1 MTEGGQAEGEG
12 GSGHDAHGGVQ
23 GGGDDRGQSEA
34 FGHVQ
39 GPVHPAQRGHL
50 EDGDVGGAPVDDLE
64 WVGRQPDRLVGGDG
78 HVDGAAQVGQVV
90 DGGAGLFGVLQ
101 PSGGS
106 VHEGQV
112 LAGGVQVPGAVDVDT
127 HLAGTPQGRADRLEA
142 LQVRR
147 ALVAAAAD
155 FDLGSPGSGGPH
167 QIGGVLSTD
176 LRDGHVDGDGLA
188 VAGKEGVSQGL
199 AQSGGEP
206 GSAGLQP
213 VVPEGRDLAPA
224 PGAVEQDAVAAGDA
238 AKRRRQ
244 RNVPDDRAVD
254 AIQQSGGVLS
264 MKRGDV
270 DLAVGM
276 LMVRTHGHRIRTI
289 FNQDDETG
297 TRVAGPT
304 SANIHRAAHRTVR
317 RRLAPLCRRRA
328 WP

>member
-1 MTEGGQAEGEG
+1 MPTEVSRAEETTA
-12 GSGHDAHGGVQ
+12 GSP
-23 GGGDDRGQSEA
+23 R
-34 FGHVQ
+34 
-39 GPVHPAQRGHL
+39 R
-50 EDGDVGGAPVDDLE
+50 
-64 WVGRQPDRLVGGDG
+64 
-78 HVDGAAQVGQVV
+78 
-90 DGGAGLFGVLQ
+90 AGLFGVLQ
-101 PSGGS
+101 PSGS
-106 VHEGQV
+106 PVHEGQV

-127 HLAGTPQGRADRLEA
+127 HLAGTPQCRADRLEA

-147 ALVAAAAD
+147 ALVTAATD
-155 FDLGSPGSGGPH
+155 LDLGGPGAGGPH

-188 VAGKEGVSQGL
+188 VAGKKGVSQGL

-224 PGAVEQDAVAAGDA
+224 PGAVEQDSVAAGDA

-244 RNVPDDRAVD
+244 RNVPDDRAIN
-254 AIQQSGGVLS
+254 ASQQSGGVLS

-304 SANIHRAAHRTVR
+304 SANAHGAAQWTVR
-317 RRLAPLCRRRA
+317 RRRPPRLRHRA
-328 WP
+328 RP